1 MVEFI
6 RYNGNGQDDIIMQP
20 IWESFYK
27 DVIGQ
32 STTLIQKDLPGLD
45 FEEGG
50 NFWDSIVNVKV
61 VANLFFTYIAIF
73 SFFSSFV
80 IRMIYDHGLLSNW
93 VLTPFPPCADH

>member
-32 STTLIQKDLPGLD
+32 SITLIRKDLPGFD
-45 FEEGG
+45 FEEGKIFG
-50 NFWDSIVNVKV
+50 IV
-61 VANLFFTYIAIF
+61 
-73 SFFSSFV
+73 
-80 IRMIYDHGLLSNW
+80 
-93 VLTPFPPCADH
+93 

>member
-1 MVEFI
+1 MYWRLHLGVSVITNTNPGLRVVEFI

-32 STTLIQKDLPGLD
+32 SITLIWKDLPGLD

-50 NFWDSIVNVKV
+50 I
-61 VANLFFTYIAIF
+61 LE
-73 SFFSSFV
+73 
-80 IRMIYDHGLLSNW
+80 
-93 VLTPFPPCADH
+93 

>member
-6 RYNGNGQDDIIMQP
+6 RYNGNRQDDIKMQP

-32 STTLIQKDLPGLD
+32 STTLIRKDLPGLD

-50 NFWDSIVNVKV
+50 IFWDSIVNVKV
-61 VANLFFTYIAIF
+61 VANLFFYVY
-73 SFFSSFV
+73 SHFFF
-80 IRMIYDHGLLSNW
+80 
-93 VLTPFPPCADH
+93 F

>member
-6 RYNGNGQDDIIMQP
+6 RYNGNGQDDIIMHP

-32 STTLIQKDLPGLD
+32 LTTLIRKDLPGLD

-50 NFWDSIVNVKV
+50 IFWDSIVNVKV
-61 VANLFFTYIAIF
+61 VANLFFYVY
-73 SFFSSFV
+73 SHFFF
-80 IRMIYDHGLLSNW
+80 
-93 VLTPFPPCADH
+93 F

>member
-20 IWESFYK
+20 IWEFFYK

-32 STTLIQKDLPGLD
+32 STTLTRKDLPGLD

-50 NFWDSIVNVKV
+50 NFWDSIVSVKV
-61 VANLFFTYIAIF
+61 VANLFFYVY
-73 SFFSSFV
+73 SHFFF
-80 IRMIYDHGLLSNW
+80 
-93 VLTPFPPCADH
+93 F

>member
-6 RYNGNGQDDIIMQP
+6 HYNGNGQDDIIMQP

-32 STTLIQKDLPGLD
+32 STTLIRKDLPGLD
-45 FEEGG
+45 FEEEG

-61 VANLFFTYIAIF
+61 VANLFFYVY
-73 SFFSSFV
+73 SHFFFFLA
-80 IRMIYDHGLLSNW
+80 LL
-93 VLTPFPPCADH
+93 